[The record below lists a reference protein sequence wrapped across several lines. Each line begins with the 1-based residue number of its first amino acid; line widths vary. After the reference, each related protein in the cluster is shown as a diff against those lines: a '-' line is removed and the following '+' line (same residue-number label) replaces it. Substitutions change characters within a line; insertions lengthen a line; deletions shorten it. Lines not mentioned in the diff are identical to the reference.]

1 MSPALAE
8 LQACPELEAVLL
20 EAVLMDESSGAANR
34 DGDQVAPSGDTDPAV
49 IPDCSSFPPSD

>member
-1 MSPALAE
+1 MVSMSPALAE
-8 LQACPELEAVLL
+8 LQACPELEAVL
-20 EAVLMDESSGAANR
+20 MDESLGAANR